1 MERYCFENMFLRNEF
16 ASVGF
21 PVKAAYNKPLTRNQD
36 YVYKSRI
43 FRNKRDGCNRPVD
56 GLENRNAQ

>member
-21 PVKAAYNKPLTRNQD
+21 PVKAAYNL
-36 YVYKSRI
+36 SLI
-43 FRNKRDGCNRPVD
+43 HI
-56 GLENRNAQ
+56 